1 MQNMFIIFEFDFSGS
16 SSVQDDAEL
25 ESPRSS
31 PPALLLP
38 DQGEPGQS
46 DPTQTP
52 LSAGLR
58 RKGLSLRRTRVLEVK
73 PTSHSRPFLLLVGIP
88 DHSL

>member
-1 MQNMFIIFEFDFSGS
+1 MQDN
-16 SSVQDDAEL
+16 AEL
-25 ESPRSS
+25 EPPCTS

-46 DPTQTP
+46 YPTQTP

-58 RKGLSLRRTRVLEVK
+58 RKGLSLRRTGVLEIK
-73 PTSHSRPFLLLVGIP
+73 PTSHPRPFLLLVGIP
-88 DHSL
+88 DHSDVSKNFLKRVTY